1 MYGSLNSLNSVNSVT
16 QFQQWQQCQQ
26 LIVRYSDGIFLGRLI
41 FFSVVSLF
49 LHFPTFFSREAE
61 QDLSDCMEQLADV
74 TLQNQALESSKR
86 KLESELQTL
95 HVGFVM
101 MGFLT

>member
-1 MYGSLNSLNSVNSVT
+1 MGEADL
-16 QFQQWQQCQQ
+16 
-26 LIVRYSDGIFLGRLI
+26 
-41 FFSVVSLF
+41 FSVVSLF
-49 LHFPTFFSREAE
+49 LQFPMFFSREAE
-61 QDLSDCMEQLADV
+61 QDLSDSMEQLADV

-101 MGFLT
+101 IGFLTGLIIVLGRH

>member
-1 MYGSLNSLNSVNSVT
+1 M
-16 QFQQWQQCQQ
+16 
-26 LIVRYSDGIFLGRLI
+26 
-41 FFSVVSLF
+41 
-49 LHFPTFFSREAE
+49 FFSRDAE
-61 QDLSDCMEQLADV
+61 QDLSDSMEQLADV

>member
-1 MYGSLNSLNSVNSVT
+1 M
-16 QFQQWQQCQQ
+16 
-26 LIVRYSDGIFLGRLI
+26 
-41 FFSVVSLF
+41 
-49 LHFPTFFSREAE
+49 FFSREAE
-61 QDLSDCMEQLADV
+61 QDLSDSMEQLADV

-101 MGFLT
+101 GFLTGLIIVLGRH

>member
-1 MYGSLNSLNSVNSVT
+1 M
-16 QFQQWQQCQQ
+16 
-26 LIVRYSDGIFLGRLI
+26 
-41 FFSVVSLF
+41 
-49 LHFPTFFSREAE
+49 FFSREAE
-61 QDLSDCMEQLADV
+61 QDLSDSMEQLADV

-101 MGFLT
+101 MGFLTGLIIALGRHRRDDGGDPTCRRASQEDDDRHGQTCRHSVNQLRMEVNLGNCR